1 MAEELM
7 ELHNVLL
14 KKVKKKSP
22 DFDCFGNACF
32 ESVGLALSD
41 LPVISPVSDCDD
53 DMSGLFHGN
62 VTPEELQVFVSIKS
76 KAVRDFSI
84 GAAASSLLAWA
95 ATRRLNPV
103 IRISLSGGAGATF
116 GLWAFSRSFNSC
128 IENILSLEGSRM
140 QNELAKIVVRKYHR
154 DPSRIQQISRHFY
167 AEQVFDDSASDLPK
181 LRWRYRSFFSDSSAA
196 MQRNQDNDDQHGNND
211 QPYGGA
217 NSQNPHNNISDN
229 LENKSNASNGDSD
242 FKGAVKS
249 KGDSVNLGTDMMG
262 DPLDCVFGPTS
273 MEEVIHISGNKRGE
287 RRATPHRKSRR
298 KHRMRQKE
306 AVADVLHA

>member
-14 KKVKKKSP
+14 KK
-22 DFDCFGNACF
+22 
-32 ESVGLALSD
+32 
-41 LPVISPVSDCDD
+41 
-53 DMSGLFHGN
+53 GN
-62 VTPEELQVFVSIKS
+62 VTQEETQVFLSIKS

-103 IRISLSGGAGATF
+103 TRISLSGGAGATF

-128 IENILSLEGSRM
+128 IENILSLEGTRM
-140 QNELAKIVVRKYHR
+140 QNELAKIVVRKYHH

-181 LRWRYRSFFSDSSAA
+181 LRWRHRSFFSDSADSR
-196 MQRNQDNDDQHGNND
+196 QRNQDTVEQHGNND
-211 QPYGGA
+211 QPHGGV
-217 NSQNPHNNISDN
+217 NSQNPRNNIPDN
-229 LENKSNASNGDSD
+229 LKNKSNASNGDAD

-249 KGDSVNLGTDMMG
+249 KGNPVDLGADMMG

-273 MEEVIHISGNKRGE
+273 MEEVIHISGNKSGE
-287 RRATPHRKSRR
+287 RRATPQSHRKSRR
-298 KHRMRQKE
+298 KHRMRQRE
-306 AVADVLHA
+306 AAADVLHAQVDPD